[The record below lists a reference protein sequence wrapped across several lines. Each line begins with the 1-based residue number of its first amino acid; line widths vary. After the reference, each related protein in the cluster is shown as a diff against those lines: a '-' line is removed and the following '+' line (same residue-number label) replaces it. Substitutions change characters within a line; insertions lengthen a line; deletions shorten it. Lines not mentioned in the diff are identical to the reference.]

1 MTSFDSTKS
10 LKRQID
16 LMLDNEL
23 PKEDEAILIKYME
36 NDPRSNKYL
45 EKAKEFRTFIKD
57 NVRRS
62 AVSPSME
69 QSIRN
74 SIKL

>member
-23 PKEDEAILIKYME
+23 PKEEEDFLIKYME

-45 EKAKEFRTFIKD
+45 EKAKEFRTFLKD

-62 AVSPSME
+62 VVSPSIE
-69 QSIRN
+69 QNIRN

>member
-62 AVSPSME
+62 AVSPSIE

>member
-23 PKEDEAILIKYME
+23 PKEDEDLLIKYME
-36 NDPRSNKYL
+36 NDPRCNKYL
-45 EKAKEFRTFIKD
+45 EKAKEFKSFLKD
-57 NVRRS
+57 HVRRS
-62 AVSPSME
+62 AVSPTIE
-69 QSIRN
+69 QNIRD